1 MIRRFAILALVA
13 AMVTVMAAP
22 AFANPGKPSFAP
34 ELYADGETWGTKGTT
49 GLPAPNAHNLQS
61 FDKLFVITN
70 GADGQLPVGEA
81 APGNPNY
88 NGGRWITQTVVWTD
102 LGIDQHDGGVP
113 LLTSYAEVMEHEALD
128 HLRITPG
135 SPGGPLAPPDYF
147 QCPLLPVK

>member
-49 GLPAPNAHNLQS
+49 GLPAPNAHNEQS
-61 FDKLFVITN
+61 FDKLFVFTN
-70 GADGQLPVGEA
+70 GADGQLPVAEA

-88 NGGRWITQTVVWTD
+88 NGGRWITHTVVWTD
-102 LGIDQHDGGVP
+102 AGMMHYDEVP
-113 LLTSYAEVMEHEALD
+113 VLKSYADVMLHAGLEHLE
-128 HLRITPG
+128 ITIG
-135 SPGGPLAPPDYF
+135 SPGGPPDYF